1 MKKLFQKKADW
12 PYEKSVLTLMRPS
25 RKCSYCLYILWRYK
39 VVHLFVP
46 IDNRLHTYVYI
57 YIIGSGMNVHWLKGK
72 QCTHIL
78 KNGFDT
84 CRLLGLP
91 ESKQYGILL
100 YKILYWLQ
108 HKSIQY
114 WLLSFDDLLL
124 ARPFPYLSFPRW
136 AWRIKLSRGIQ
147 QYQSW
152 HQVWIASCCC

>member
-12 PYEKSVLTLMRPS
+12 PYNLWTIYWHTKL
-25 RKCSYCLYILWRYK
+25 CICLCPYTIACIH
-39 VVHLFVP
+39 VCVCVCV
-46 IDNRLHTYVYI
+46 YVY
-57 YIIGSGMNVHWLKGK
+57 IGSGMNVHWLKGK

-78 KNGFDT
+78 KNRFDT